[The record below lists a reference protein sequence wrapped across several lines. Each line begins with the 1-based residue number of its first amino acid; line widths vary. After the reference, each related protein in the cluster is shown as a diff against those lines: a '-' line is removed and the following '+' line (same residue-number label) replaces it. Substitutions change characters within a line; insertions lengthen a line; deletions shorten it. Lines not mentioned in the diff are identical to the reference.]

1 MPFYR
6 CKGVSTVQS
15 RTYTTSTSNS
25 TIHLYYDHN
34 DDDDAEYYRP
44 VVGGGVTV
52 TLNGEPTATVS
63 PFRVTRH
70 DSYYISG
77 GSPSYSL
84 RGVRKSDGATVTIG
98 SGSGSWA
105 ATTYNVEA
113 YSSLTLS
120 VNCGQARR
128 YRWPAGTS
136 YDIWCVW
143 EGNMDITLNAPPPTV
158 NTYFTYVGTCMGSG
172 S

>member
-6 CKGVSTVQS
+6 CKCQAPNQQGT
-15 RTYTTSTSNS
+15 TYAASSNS

-34 DDDDAEYYRP
+34 DNDDAEYYRP
-44 VVGGGVTV
+44 VVGGSVSASVGDAK
-52 TLNGEPTATVS
+52 TATVS
-63 PFRVTRH
+63 AYSGSLT
-70 DSYYISG
+70 YGTYIRQ
-77 GSPSYSL
+77 GSPSYTL
-84 RGVRKSDGATVTIG
+84 RGVRRSDGATVTIG
-98 SGSGSWA
+98 SGSGNWA

-120 VNCGQARR
+120 ISSGQASR
-128 YRWPAGTS
+128 YRWPPGTS

-143 EGNMDITLNAPPPTV
+143 SITVYLTLNAPPLTV
-158 NTYFTYVGTCMGSG
+158 NDYFTYAGTYMGSG

>member
-6 CKGVSTVQS
+6 CKGVSTAQS

-25 TIHLYYDHN
+25 TVHLYYDNN

-44 VVGGGVTV
+44 VVGGSVTV
-52 TLNGEPTATVS
+52 GLNGEVTATVS
-63 PFRVTRH
+63 SYRVTRL
-70 DSYYISG
+70 DSTYIRQ

-84 RGVRKSDGATVTIG
+84 KGVRKSDGATVTIG
-98 SGSGSWA
+98 SGSGNWA

-113 YSSLTLS
+113 YSSLSLS
-120 VNCGQARR
+120 INCGRATR

-143 EGNMDITLNAPPPTV
+143 ECNMDITLNPPPPTV
-158 NTYFTYVGTCMGSG
+158 NDYFTYAGSG

>member
-6 CKGVSTVQS
+6 CKGVSTAKS

-25 TIHLYYDHN
+25 TVHLYYDHN
-34 DDDDAEYYRP
+34 DDDDAEWYRP
-44 VVGGGVTV
+44 VTGGSVTV
-52 TLNGEPTATVS
+52 TVNGEQTATIS

-77 GSPSYSL
+77 GTPSYSL
-84 RGVRKSDGATVTIG
+84 SGVRKSDGARVTLG
-98 SGSGSWA
+98 SASGSWA
-105 ATTYNVEA
+105 ARTFNIEA

-143 EGNMDITLNAPPPTV
+143 EGNMDITLNPPPPTV
-158 NTYFTYVGTCMGSG
+158 NDYFTYVGTHMGSG